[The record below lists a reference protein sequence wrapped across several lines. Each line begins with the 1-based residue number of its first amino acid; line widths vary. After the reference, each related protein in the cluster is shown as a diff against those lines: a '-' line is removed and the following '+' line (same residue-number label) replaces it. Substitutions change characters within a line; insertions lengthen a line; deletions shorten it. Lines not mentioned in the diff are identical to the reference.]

1 LTPPLYAEYLKLKD
15 FPLQCKDELFIEK
28 RKILGLTKKGNV
40 FMRKIE
46 EGKALRIHRAG
57 LGYKPSGVSAADMR
71 ARLIVLLPQVD
82 ERITL
87 CESADDD
94 DGSHEICLDYAGRIK
109 TMLAA
114 HPPPVVAVP
123 VSVPVASV
131 AIPNSTA
138 AKASSS
144 GEPAPRAVRVITVVS
159 KAKQAQH

>member
-1 LTPPLYAEYLKLKD
+1 M
-15 FPLQCKDELFIEK
+15 EK

-123 VSVPVASV
+123 VPVSVPVASV